1 MQLIEYRNHFY
12 KELKEIYTLTEIQS
26 FLKRLIK
33 SYFEWNPTFISLH
46 PDYLLNQ
53 SEKARLDQALLELKK
68 NKPIQYILN
77 EAFFM
82 GHSFYV
88 DESVLIPRPETEELV
103 SWMLSDFSLSKDKL
117 KVLDIGTGSG
127 CIPIA
132 LVKENPNL
140 NITAIDVSPSAI
152 EVAKKNAKRHK
163 ADIHFL
169 QRDIIILSNWEQ
181 SLDVIVSN
189 PPYIK
194 IEEKNKM
201 LSNVLDY
208 EPHLALFTPE
218 DDSLFFYKKIT
229 AFAEIN
235 LKTKGVIYF
244 EINPKCEEALK
255 KMISSYSFKD
265 IVVGNDIF
273 GKNRMLKAIKK

>member
-1 MQLIEYRNHFY
+1 MQLIEYRKHFY
-12 KELKEIYTLTEIQS
+12 KELQEVYPITEIQS
-26 FLKRLIK
+26 FLKRLIQ
-33 SYFEWNPTFISLH
+33 SYFEWDPTFIAIH
-46 PDYLLNQ
+46 PDYALNQ
-53 SEKARLDQALLELKK
+53 SETAQLDFALLELKK
-68 NKPIQYILN
+68 YNPIQYILN

-132 LVKENPNL
+132 LAKENPNL
-140 NITAIDVSPSAI
+140 NITAIDVSPLAI

-163 ADIHFL
+163 VDVHFS

-194 IEEKNKM
+194 PEEKNKM

-208 EPHLALFTPE
+208 EPHLALFTSE

-235 LKTKGVIYF
+235 LKTKGVLYF
-244 EINPKCEEALK
+244 EINPKCVKALK
-255 KMISSYSFKD
+255 KMISYYSFKN
-265 IVVGNDIF
+265 IVVENDIF